1 MHLFN
6 LPHTLYVLIS
16 GLLTAVGLIL
26 AAKYCRTEKQKD
38 AVLKISALTTV
49 ALHYSNL
56 WVDFFTTGTATMGQ
70 NQLLAVYPCNVMMW
84 LLLVVAFLKKKDSL
98 GYTILAESVFWV
110 GTICGVAGILFNVN
124 YSNNPDFSN
133 YGIVQGFISH
143 STMVFGCIYM
153 LVGKYVRIRVFNVFS
168 SACCLILFVIDG
180 AIVNGLF
187 SLCGIPAVNAMF
199 LQEPPF
205 PELPWLNPLLFG
217 VVILA
222 VFFGALALYE
232 WKCFPPE
239 ERWYEKCKRAFHNA
253 DKQSTKELK

>member
-1 MHLFN
+1 MNLFD

-26 AAKYCRTEKQKD
+26 TAKYCRTQKQKD
-38 AVLKISALTTV
+38 VVLKASALVTV

-56 WVDFFTTGTATMGQ
+56 WVDFFSTGTATLGQ

-84 LLLVVAFLKKKDSL
+84 LLLVAAFIKKRNSAF
-98 GYTILAESVFWV
+98 YTVLAESVFWV
-110 GTICGVAGILFNVN
+110 GTICGVVGILFNAN
-124 YSNNPDFSN
+124 YSNNPNLLD
-133 YGIVQGFISH
+133 YGIFQGLISH
-143 STMVFGCIYM
+143 TTMVFGCIYM

-168 SACCLILFVIDG
+168 AACCLLLFVVDG

-187 SLCGIPAVNAMF
+187 ALCDIPPVNAMF

-205 PELPWLNPLLFG
+205 PSLPWLNPLLMG
-217 VVILA
+217 VVILG
-222 VFFGALALYE
+222 VFFGLLALYE

-239 ERWYEKCKRAFHNA
+239 ERWYKKYKRYFHTLR
-253 DKQSTKELK
+253 KSVTKDTK